1 MDELKLQTNWNK
13 ELEKQNAEKKV
24 IISRNDLEI
33 QKDIQLSYN
42 AQEAASN
49 YQTTGNLCGE
59 AVFGAW
65 TWEPT
70 GATSWRNAGMAR
82 AATFLFVLSC
92 NCRNK
97 NE

>member
-70 GATSWRNAGMAR
+70 GANDNIITIP
-82 AATFLFVLSC
+82 
-92 NCRNK
+92 
-97 NE
+97 NEKWTNIVPL